1 MKKLRLL
8 VSTIAA
14 ASALSL
20 VFGGSVVF
28 AGGPEPTGSF
38 VCPVLG
44 GQAGGVHGNSAPEP
58 IVTIPSGSASV
69 LGPDV
74 HVPIGATNLDG
85 SGNPG
90 SHASPGEDGY
100 SPIWWGLSGPD
111 GAP

>member
-8 VSTIAA
+8 ASTIGVAA
-14 ASALSL
+14 ALSL
-20 VFGGSVVF
+20 VFSGSVVF

-44 GQAGGVHGNSAPEP
+44 GQAGGNHGNSTPDP

-85 SGNPG
+85 SGSPVN
-90 SHASPGEDGY
+90 HASPGDDGY
-100 SPIWWGLSGPD
+100 SPIWWKNSGPP
-111 GAP
+111 GTP